1 MKVKPGT
8 NVVRKVLLETF
19 LFLRDN
25 TRAKI
30 ASLKVPI
37 DKVIE
42 IGFVKEV

>member
-1 MKVKPGT
+1 MKVKMGT
-8 NVVRKVLLETF
+8 NLVRKVLLETF

-25 TRAKI
+25 TRARI
-30 ASLKVPI
+30 ASLKVPM